1 MFFLTFFLVGSIVAK
16 SEQLKSTV
24 NGNIFSKKL
33 AFLTHLRTW
42 NVSFSEN
49 VAYALSG
56 WSLQKVF
63 FHIVIA
69 SLLLTFDRYFPFG
82 YFVGVFFGCH
92 CLCYSLTRDFFV
104 ILKILLYFMLTFKVS
119 SKSSFRY
126 WFMQSF
132 HQSFREN
139 H

>member
-1 MFFLTFFLVGSIVAK
+1 MLTFFEKTSISHPLAHTKCQFFGKCCVRTK
-16 SEQLKSTV
+16 WMIPLKS
-24 NGNIFSKKL
+24 
-33 AFLTHLRTW
+33 
-42 NVSFSEN
+42 
-49 VAYALSG
+49 
-56 WSLQKVF
+56 F

-69 SLLLTFDRYFPFG
+69 SLLLTFDRYFPVG

-126 WFMQSF
+126 WFKQSF
-132 HQSFREN
+132 HQSLREISLN
-139 H
+139 YYPRISFFKKN